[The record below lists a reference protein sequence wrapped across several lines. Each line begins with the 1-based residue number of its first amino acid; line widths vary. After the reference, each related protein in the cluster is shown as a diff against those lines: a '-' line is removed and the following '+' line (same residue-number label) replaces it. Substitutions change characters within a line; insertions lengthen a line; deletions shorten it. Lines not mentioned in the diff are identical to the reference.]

1 MATIYKTTNIKLVTI
16 DYENYLSALAKWLKQ
31 NTINFAYR
39 QKVKLPDFVM
49 DDETKSK
56 WLKVHEDDTMHTYI
70 CLINDFIVF
79 TLYADNGAECFE
91 PTVTICIHD
100 LEGNVNI
107 CTYKGVNQAI
117 KKYIKNTC
125 YTGKY
130 VQFTL

>member
-1 MATIYKTTNIKLVTI
+1 MATIYKTTNIKLATI

-39 QKVKLPDFVM
+39 QKVKLPDFVIG
-49 DDETKSK
+49 D
-56 WLKVHEDDTMHTYI
+56 V
-70 CLINDFIVF
+70 
-79 TLYADNGAECFE
+79 
-91 PTVTICIHD
+91 
-100 LEGNVNI
+100 
-107 CTYKGVNQAI
+107 CTYTYKSNQTI

>member
-1 MATIYKTTNIKLVTI
+1 MATIYKTTNIKLATI
-16 DYENYLSALAKWLKQ
+16 DYENYLSVLAKWLKQ

-49 DDETKSK
+49 GDGTKSK
-56 WLKVHEDDTMHTYI
+56 WLKVHDDDTMHTYI

-79 TLYADNGAECFE
+79 TLYADNGAGWFE

-100 LEGNVNI
+100 LEGDV
-107 CTYKGVNQAI
+107 CTYCYKGSQAI

>member
-1 MATIYKTTNIKLVTI
+1 
-16 DYENYLSALAKWLKQ
+16 
-31 NTINFAYR
+31 
-39 QKVKLPDFVM
+39 
-49 DDETKSK
+49 
-56 WLKVHEDDTMHTYI
+56 MHTYI

-79 TLYADNGAECFE
+79 TLYADNGAGWFE

-100 LEGNVNI
+100 LEGDV
-107 CTYKGVNQAI
+107 CTYTYKSNQTI